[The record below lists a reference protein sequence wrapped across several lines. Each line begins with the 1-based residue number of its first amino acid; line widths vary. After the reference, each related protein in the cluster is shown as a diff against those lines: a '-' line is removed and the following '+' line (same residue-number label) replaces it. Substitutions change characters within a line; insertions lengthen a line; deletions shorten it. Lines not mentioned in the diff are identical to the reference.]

1 MKSQQTL
8 LVCWLFMLKER
19 MLNML
24 FDTHMHLN
32 TKQYDED
39 RKEVIERAFNEGVNQ
54 MVVIGFDDE
63 SIPLAIEIAEEY
75 ENIYAAVGWH
85 PVDAIDYTEEKLAW
99 LEELSHH
106 SKVVALG
113 EMGLDYHWDKS
124 PKDVQKEVFKAQINL
139 AKKVNL
145 PIIVHNRKA
154 SEDVK
159 EILIAENAEEVGGIM
174 HSYSGL
180 KEDIQTYADMNF
192 YFSLAGIV
200 TFKNAPEIRE
210 IAKEIPLNRLLIETD
225 SPFLTPHPYRGKR
238 NEPAYVRFVAE
249 EIARLKEISLE
260 ELAEITTEN
269 AKAVFNLKS

>member
-1 MKSQQTL
+1 
-8 LVCWLFMLKER
+8 
-19 MLNML
+19 ML

-145 PIIVHNRKA
+145 PIIIHNRKA

-174 HSYSGL
+174 HSYSGSI
-180 KEDIQTYADMNF
+180 EDIQTYADMNF

-238 NEPAYVRFVAE
+238 NEPAYVRLVAE

>member
-8 LVCWLFMLKER
+8 SVCWLFMLKER

-63 SIPLAIEIAEEY
+63 SIPLAIKIAEEY

-106 SKVVALG
+106 PKVVALG

-124 PKDVQKEVFKAQINL
+124 PKSVQKDVFKKQIAL
-139 AKKVNL
+139 AKKVNM
-145 PIIVHNRKA
+145 PIIIHNRKA
-154 SEDVK
+154 TEDIIDILQSESAK
-159 EILIAENAEEVGGIM
+159 EVGGVM
-174 HSYSGL
+174 HCYNDSVKYVQACL
-180 KEDIQTYADMNF
+180 DMNF
-192 YFSLAGIV
+192 YISLGGPV
-200 TFKNAPEIRE
+200 TFKNAPLPKEV
-210 IAKEIPLNRLLIETD
+210 AKQVPLDRLLVETD
-225 SPFLTPHPYRGKR
+225 APFLAPHPYRGKR
-238 NEPAYVRFVAE
+238 NEPAYVKLVAE
-249 EIARLKEISLE
+249 QIAE
-260 ELAEITTEN
+260 
-269 AKAVFNLKS
+269 